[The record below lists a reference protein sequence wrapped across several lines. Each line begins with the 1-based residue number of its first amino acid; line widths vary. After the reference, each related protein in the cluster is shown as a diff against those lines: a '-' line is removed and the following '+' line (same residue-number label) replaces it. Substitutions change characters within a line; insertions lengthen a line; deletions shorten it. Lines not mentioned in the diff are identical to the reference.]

1 MTTVI
6 VVDTAE
12 AQLREIVEWWSS
24 HRPKAPWLVLDEFE
38 RCVAFLESSPDAGV
52 GFARTVVRGVRRLLL
67 KRTRHFVYYVHDERR
82 EVVYVIAVW
91 GAPKVGD
98 PQLHDPR

>member
-12 AQLREIVEWWSS
+12 VQLREIVDWWCV
-24 HRPKAPWLVLDEFE
+24 HRPEAPWLVLDEFE
-38 RCVAFLESSPDAGV
+38 GCVALLESSPDAGV
-52 GFARTVVRGVRRLLL
+52 GFARTSVRGVRRVLL
-67 KRTRHFVYYVHDERR
+67 KRTRHFVYYVHDEHRAM
-82 EVVYVIAVW
+82 VYVIAVW

-98 PQLHDPR
+98 PRLHDPR